1 MQEHDSTVASKKSTS
16 RRTFI
21 KGGIV
26 AAACSPALA
35 VAPENPVADLV
46 ELPVDKV
53 HRLAMELAVALDE
66 WNSQTNINFSARV
79 APASSGRGIYFPN
92 ESLGF
97 V

>member
-1 MQEHDSTVASKKSTS
+1 MD
-16 RRTFI
+16 RRTVL
-21 KGGIV
+21 KGGLI
-26 AAACSPALA
+26 AAACTPALSI
-35 VAPENPVADLV
+35 APENPLPDPV

-79 APASSGRGIYFPN
+79 APASSGRGIYSPN